1 MQSGVKPRKN
11 TEAMKE
17 VLEELKKE
25 GLFFDDKIRGGE
37 ADEKQAEASGSEDE
51 APKKK
56 KKDKKEKKDKKDKKR
71 KRDEDAELSEELE
84 EAAKPKKK
92 KKKSKD

>member
-37 ADEKQAEASGSEDE
+37 AEEK
-51 APKKK
+51 
-56 KKDKKEKKDKKDKKR
+56 
-71 KRDEDAELSEELE
+71 
-84 EAAKPKKK
+84 
-92 KKKSKD
+92 